1 MPHLSPEA
9 AAAAV
14 AASITPWRRTAGP
27 VVVGMVHLQPLP
39 GSPRFAGDA
48 GAILDAARRDALAL
62 AEGGVHA
69 VMVENFGDVPFFPG
83 AVPSEVI
90 AQMSVIVSRLRDA
103 LGAATPLGVNVLR
116 NDGVGA
122 LAVAHAAGASFIRVN
137 VLCGARVT
145 DQGVI
150 QGIAHDLLRKR
161 VALGATGIRIFA
173 DVDVK
178 HSQPLAGRESSLED
192 EVADTLHRGL
202 ADALIVS
209 GTGTGRGTD
218 PDHVRRAK
226 QAAGGAAPVFV
237 GSGVSLQTI
246 DALLRHA
253 DGFIV
258 GTALKRGGRVEE
270 PVEVSRVKELIARV
284 G

>member
-1 MPHLSPEA
+1 
-9 AAAAV
+9 
-14 AASITPWRRTAGP
+14 
-27 VVVGMVHLQPLP
+27 MVHLLPLP
-39 GSPRFAGDA
+39 GSPRYAGDA
-48 GAILDAARRDALAL
+48 QAILDAARRDALAL

-69 VMVENFGDVPFFPG
+69 VMVENFGDVPFFPT

-90 AQMSVIVSRLRDA
+90 ARMSVIVARLRDA
-103 LGAATPLGVNVLR
+103 LGASMPLGVNVLR
-116 NDGVGA
+116 NDGIGA
-122 LAVAHAAGASFIRVN
+122 LAVAHAAGASFVRVN

-161 VALGATGIRIFA
+161 VALGATTGVRIFA

-178 HSQPLAGRESSLED
+178 HSQPLAGRELSLED

-226 QAAGGAAPVFV
+226 LAATGAAPVFV
-237 GSGVSLQTI
+237 GSGVTPQTVG
-246 DALLRHA
+246 ALLPHA

-258 GTALKRGGRVEE
+258 GTAFKRGGRVEE
-270 PVEVSRVKELIARV
+270 PVEVGRVKELVARV

>member
-1 MPHLSPEA
+1 MPDFSPEA
-9 AAAAV
+9 A

-27 VVVGMVHLQPLP
+27 VIVGMVHLLPLP

-48 GAILDAARRDALAL
+48 GAIFDAARRDALAL

-69 VMVENFGDVPFFPG
+69 VMVENFGDVPFFP
-83 AVPSEVI
+83 AAAPPEVI
-90 AQMSVIVSRLRDA
+90 AQMSVVVARLREA
-103 LGAATPLGVNVLR
+103 LGASMPLGVNVLR
-116 NDGVGA
+116 NDGLGA
-122 LAVAHAAGASFIRVN
+122 LAVAHASGASFIRVN

-161 VALGATGIRIFA
+161 VALGAAGIRIFA

-178 HSQPLAGRESSLED
+178 HSQPLAGRELSLED

-209 GTGTGRGTD
+209 GAGTGRGTD

-226 QAAGGAAPVFV
+226 LAAAGHAPVFV
-237 GSGVSLQTI
+237 GSGVSAETL
-246 DALLRHA
+246 DALLPHA

-258 GTALKRGGRVEE
+258 GTAFKRRGRVDE
-270 PVEVSRVKELIARV
+270 PVDVGRVRELVARV

>member
-1 MPHLSPEA
+1 MPDLSPEA
-9 AAAAV
+9 AAE
-14 AASITPWRRTAGP
+14 SITPWRRTAGP

-39 GSPRFAGDA
+39 GSPRFVGDA
-48 GAILDAARRDALAL
+48 GAIFDAARRDALAL
-62 AEGGVHA
+62 AEGGTHA

-83 AVPSEVI
+83 SAPPEVI
-90 AQMSVIVSRLRDA
+90 AQMSVIVSRLRDT
-103 LGAATPLGVNVLR
+103 LGDKTPLGVNVLR
-116 NDGVGA
+116 NDGLGA
-122 LAVAHAAGASFIRVN
+122 LAVAHASGASFIRVN

-161 VALGATGIRIFA
+161 TALGASGIRIFA

-178 HSQPLAGRESSLED
+178 HSQPLAGRELSLED

-209 GTGTGRGTD
+209 GTGTGRSTD

-237 GSGVSLQTI
+237 GSGVTAQTL
-246 DALLRHA
+246 DALLPHA
-253 DGFIV
+253 DGFII
-258 GTALKRGGRVEE
+258 GTAFKRGGRVEE
-270 PVEVSRVKELIARV
+270 PVDVGRVKELVARV

>member
-1 MPHLSPEA
+1 MPDLSPKATPA
-9 AAAAV
+9 ATA
-14 AASITPWRRTAGP
+14 PWRRTPGP

-39 GSPRFAGDA
+39 GSPRFGSPGAA
-48 GAILDAARRDALAL
+48 HAILAAARRDALAL

-83 AVPSEVI
+83 SVPPDVI
-90 AQMSVIVSRLRDA
+90 AHMSVIVARLRDA
-103 LGAATPLGVNVLR
+103 LGDAMPLGVNVLR
-116 NDGVGA
+116 NDGCAA
-122 LAVAHAAGASFIRVN
+122 LAVAHSSGASFIRVN

-161 VALGATGIRIFA
+161 AALGATGIRIFA

-226 QAAGGAAPVFV
+226 QAAGGATPIFV
-237 GSGVSLQTI
+237 GSGVSLQTL
-246 DALLRHA
+246 DTLLPHA
-253 DGFIV
+253 DGFII
-258 GTALKRGGRVEE
+258 GTAFKHGGRVEE
-270 PVEVSRVKELIARV
+270 PVDVSRVKEIVARV